1 MVLPELLPW
10 WQSRFSLPCRHSIPS
25 KILSSSSE
33 WPSDGHSIHHKGS
46 YSRLLSLPM
55 EMIILIVKEVRSR
68 AIIYATYV
76 NLFDSVNGL
85 NLTDAFNSMCCGY
98 VR

>member
-1 MVLPELLPW
+1 
-10 WQSRFSLPCRHSIPS
+10 
-25 KILSSSSE
+25 
-33 WPSDGHSIHHKGS
+33 
-46 YSRLLSLPM
+46 M

-85 NLTDAFNSMCCGY
+85 YLTDAFNSMCCGY